1 MQSERRW
8 LTTINSR
15 PVSLKEK
22 QIDSSKNVRYLHADG
37 EREGGQRGATDPI
50 WSLNVFYIEKSL
62 VDKGEPVLYSLK
74 DRSKCGFIREELQI
88 VPPEVTPYRSRE

>member
-22 QIDSSKNVRYLHADG
+22 QIDSSKNVRYLYAAG
-37 EREGGQRGATDPI
+37 ELEGGKRRAIDPI
-50 WSLNVFYIEKSL
+50 
-62 VDKGEPVLYSLK
+62 
-74 DRSKCGFIREELQI
+74 
-88 VPPEVTPYRSRE
+88 

>member
-15 PVSLKEK
+15 PVSLKKK
-22 QIDSSKNVRYLHADG
+22 QIDSSKNVRYLYAAG
-37 EREGGQRGATDPI
+37 EREGGQRRATDPI
-50 WSLNVFYIEKSL
+50 WSLKVFNIEKSL
-62 VDKGEPVLYSLK
+62 VDEGEPVLYSLK